1 MGPVNLTNHFLIAM
15 PAMQDLNFSG
25 TLTYICRHDENGAI
39 GLVVNRPTDIT
50 MQNLFDQINIPLDQQ
65 SLAQSPVYFGGPVQ
79 TDRGFV
85 LHSPLGHYRSTLRVT
100 DQVGLTTSKDILE
113 ELARGEMPKGV
124 LISLGYAGWGA
135 GQLENEIAQNAW
147 LTVAADVDVIFAVA
161 PEDRYAAAMKLLG
174 IDPSMLTGVAGHA

>member
-15 PAMQDLNFSG
+15 PAMQDLNFSR

-65 SLAQSPVYFGGPVQ
+65 GLAQSPVYFGGPVQ

-113 ELARGEMPKGV
+113 ELARGARRKPRPTGGSAVED
-124 LISLGYAGWGA
+124 GA
-135 GQLENEIAQNAW
+135 LSRAERSVEQRRQALA
-147 LTVAADVDVIFAVA
+147 
-161 PEDRYAAAMKLLG
+161 
-174 IDPSMLTGVAGHA
+174 